1 MPKIVTQNNQSGSNL
16 TENLLGSAELLGD
29 ALSFVPG
36 LSVVGS
42 VGSAIAGTGKDLVKF
57 ANGKQ
62 SGATTLSNIGG
73 HALWGIAGA
82 IPGVKSLKWVRKGQD
97 LLKVADKANTT
108 TKTVGKTVGKFAG
121 RTAAA
126 GAFTYGL
133 PGIEQHMRENNSN
146 GDVFKSVVGGAGNGF
161 ILMRNDF
168 RSLANGNIAGAGS
181 RLGSVFLLPHSYIN
195 RRKVT
200 SKVTSQTKKNT
211 KKSKPD
217 TQVLRLEKK
226 TSINGPGFN
235 MTTTGTTTHPNTKFK
250 KKFGGKL
257 NYLNNLRKNENNT

>member
-1 MPKIVTQNNQSGSNL
+1 MPKIVTQNNQSDSNL

-29 ALSFVPG
+29 ALSFVPV
-36 LSVVGS
+36 LSVAGS
-42 VGSAIAGTGKDLVKF
+42 VGSAVAGTGKDLVKF

-82 IPGVKSLKWVRKGQD
+82 IPGVKSLKWIRKGQD
-97 LLKVADKANTT
+97 LLKVADKANTA
-108 TKTVGKTVGKFAG
+108 TKTAGKFAG

-133 PGIEQHMRENNSN
+133 PGIEQHMRENNSD

-161 ILMRNDF
+161 VLMGNDF

-217 TQVLRLEKK
+217 TQVLMLEKK

-257 NYLNNLRKNENNT
+257 NYLNNLRKK